1 MKYIFYL
8 GIFMLIILLAID
20 GRELMI
26 VVKKKNNE
34 SYDLLRDVIC
44 QVLCIWASLVANG

>member
-8 GIFMLIILLAID
+8 GIFMLVILLAID

-26 VVKKKNNE
+26 VVKKNNE
-34 SYDLLRDVIC
+34 SYDLLRDDIC
-44 QVLCIWASLVANG
+44 QVLCIWASLVVNG

>member
-8 GIFMLIILLAID
+8 GIFMLVILLAID

-26 VVKKKNNE
+26 VVKKKK
-34 SYDLLRDVIC
+34 
-44 QVLCIWASLVANG
+44 

>member
-8 GIFMLIILLAID
+8 GILMLIILLPID

-26 VVKKKNNE
+26 VVKINNE
-34 SYDLLRDVIC
+34 SYDLLRDDIC
-44 QVLCIWASLVANG
+44 QVLRIWASLVVNG